1 MFGLNQTA
9 THYRRTG
16 QQNGKPAYAASGEE
30 FACRTQPIYSRT
42 ADNRGVTLDANV
54 RVFAPASAAE
64 LGIETGDR
72 LAVENENMI
81 VAEVQVMRGF
91 TRIHHLEI
99 LAKKER

>member
-30 FACRTQPIYSRT
+30 FACRTQPIYNRA
-42 ADNRGVTLDANV
+42 ADNRGVALDANV
-54 RVFAPASAAE
+54 RVFAPASAAD

-72 LAVENENMI
+72 LAVEN
-81 VAEVQVMRGF
+81 
-91 TRIHHLEI
+91 
-99 LAKKER
+99 